1 MYKDGA
7 ENIKRLANLS
17 KNTCRMSQISTNWNV
32 NAILPSTNG
41 QFLVLMQGKFW
52 QILGIFDKILGIY
65 GNILGR
71 CDKILGRCEKSL
83 EDVKNSLENVTK
95 PLEDVLNK
103 EEECARKTIYYSC

>member
-52 QILGIFDKILGIY
+52 QILEIFDKIHGIY
-65 GNILGR
+65 GHNLGR
-71 CDKILGRCEKSL
+71 CDKILGRC
-83 EDVKNSLENVTK
+83 
-95 PLEDVLNK
+95 
-103 EEECARKTIYYSC
+103 C